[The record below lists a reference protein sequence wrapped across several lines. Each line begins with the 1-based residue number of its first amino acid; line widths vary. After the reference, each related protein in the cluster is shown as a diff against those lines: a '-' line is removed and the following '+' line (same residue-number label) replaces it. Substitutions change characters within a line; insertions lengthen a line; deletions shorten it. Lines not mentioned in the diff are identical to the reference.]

1 MAVALSETM
10 NTPSQRADP
19 YGRLV
24 LRGDCIRTRIAIQR
38 SLRCLGERGFALLT
52 GRWCTLQHITA
63 SPSKIGDI
71 TCAALVLTHLSTA
84 TSHENRW
91 DHLSA
96 KRDPFASP

>member
-52 GRWCTLQHITA
+52 GRWCTLQHITPA
-63 SPSKIGDI
+63 PAKS
-71 TCAALVLTHLSTA
+71 A
-84 TSHENRW
+84 TSPAPRSLLC
-91 DHLSA
+91 LSGLSF
-96 KRDPFASP
+96 RRGG

>member
-10 NTPSQRADP
+10 NTSSQRADR

-63 SPSKIGDI
+63 SPAKSA
-71 TCAALVLTHLSTA
+71 TSPAPRSSSPHLSTA